1 MVIFAIIAFSGPDK
15 QQYGVMTEGT
25 VKTSLL
31 NTMRANFLKSYFQN
45 TDN

>member
-1 MVIFAIIAFSGPDK
+1 MVIFAIMAFSGPYK
-15 QQYGVMTEGT
+15 QQYDVITEGT

-31 NTMRANFLKSYFQN
+31 NTIRANFLKSYFQN